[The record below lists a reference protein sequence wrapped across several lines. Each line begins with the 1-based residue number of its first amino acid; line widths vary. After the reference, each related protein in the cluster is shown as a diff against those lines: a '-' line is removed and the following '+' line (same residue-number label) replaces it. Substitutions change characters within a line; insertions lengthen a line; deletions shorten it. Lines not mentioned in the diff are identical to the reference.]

1 MKEAVARS
9 VYYFRNRG
17 CGVCTLSGIPH
28 HTAPIFRM
36 RAERIP

>member
-9 VYYFRNRG
+9 VYHFRNRG
-17 CGVCTLSGIPH
+17 HGVCTFSGIPH
-28 HTAPIFRM
+28 RPASIFRM